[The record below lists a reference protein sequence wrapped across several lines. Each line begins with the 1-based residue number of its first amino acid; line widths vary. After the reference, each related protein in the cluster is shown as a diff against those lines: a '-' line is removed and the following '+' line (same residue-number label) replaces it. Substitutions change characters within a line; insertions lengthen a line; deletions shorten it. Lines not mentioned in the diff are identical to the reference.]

1 MFLEIKNIGKFNNA
15 KIEIDG
21 ITVIAGPNNTGKS
34 TIGKFLFCIFN
45 AFYNLEKKSRNEK
58 LEYCNKIIL
67 NNIFNHKLNFRY
79 RIKQMYF
86 SDFSDSNVLKT
97 LDFTEKEITERIEN
111 FAKNEFNV
119 KVNKSEIK
127 NVIQEIYHIIEAP
140 IEEYASNVLHQ
151 VINTEFKEQLINV
164 QHRIGKA
171 KLSLSNEIYEFEF
184 KKNSTSVKKAFDGFT
199 DVIYIDDPYI
209 IDNGYEKHIQFY
221 SVDTPYSDYIPY
233 KFKAGTHQKN
243 LQNQFYNISNISD
256 NTYEMMS
263 YNKKMDDIYSVLS
276 NAVDGDFIVYNEK
289 MAFEEKGNSKPIYLP
304 NLSTGLKTFVIL
316 KKLMDNMVIREK
328 DLVILDEP
336 EIHLH
341 PEWQLLLA
349 EIIVLLQ
356 RELNL
361 HILIN
366 THSPYFLQAIEVYTA
381 KYKLADRV
389 KYYLTKLDEKSNYSV
404 INDVTK
410 NTGAIYDL
418 LAYPL
423 KKLYEMEQIIKRGK
437 C

>member
-45 AFYNLEKKSRNEK
+45 AFYDLEKKSRNEK

-67 NNIFNHKLNFRY
+67 NNIFKHKLNFRY

-86 SDFSDSNVLKT
+86 SDLSDNNVLKT
-97 LDFTEKEITERIEN
+97 LDFTEEEITERIEN

-119 KVNKSEIK
+119 KINKSEIK

-209 IDNGYEKHIQFY
+209 IDNGYEKHRQFY
-221 SVDTPYSDYIPY
+221 SIDTPYSDYIPY

-263 YNKKMDDIYSVLS
+263 YNKKMDDIYSVLT
-276 NAVDGDFIVYNEK
+276 NAVDGDFKEYNDK

-341 PEWQLLLA
+341 PGWQLILA

-356 RELNL
+356 KELNL
-361 HILIN
+361 HVLIN
-366 THSPYFLQAIEVYTA
+366 THSPYFLNAIEVYSA
-381 KYKLADRV
+381 KYNNKNRT
-389 KYYLTKLDEKSNYSV
+389 KYYLSNIDKNGRYANLENV
-404 INDVTK
+404 TNDIEQ
-410 NTGAIYDL
+410 IYYL
-418 LAYPL
+418 LAKPMQEL
-423 KKLYEMEQIIKRGK
+423 NKMSFEEGCK
-437 C
+437 

>member
-21 ITVIAGPNNTGKS
+21 ITIIAGPNNTGKS

-45 AFYNLEKKSRNEK
+45 AFYDLENKARNEK
-58 LEYCNKIIL
+58 LEYCNKV
-67 NNIFNHKLNFRY
+67 IFDNVIYDKLSLSN
-79 RIKQMYF
+79 RIKQMF
-86 SDFSDSNVLKT
+86 VSDRNVLET
-97 LDFTEKEITERIEN
+97 LDFTEAEITERIEN
-111 FAKNEFNV
+111 LAKNEFNI
-119 KVNKSEIK
+119 KVSKSEIK
-127 NVIQEIYHIIEAP
+127 NAIQELYHIIETP
-140 IEEYASNVLHQ
+140 IEEYASNILQQ
-151 VINTEFKEQLINV
+151 VIKTEFKEQLINV
-164 QHRIGKA
+164 KHRIGKA

-184 KKNSTSVKKAFDGFT
+184 KKNNTNVTKAFDGFT

-209 IDNGYEKHIQFY
+209 IDNGYEIHRKFH
-221 SVDTPYSDYIPY
+221 SVNAPYR
-233 KFKAGTHQKN
+233 FKAGTHQKN

-276 NAVDGDFIVYNEK
+276 NAVDGDFKEYNDK

-316 KKLMDNMVIREK
+316 KKLMNNMVIREK

-423 KKLYEMEQIIKRGK
+423 KKLYEMEQTIKRGK